1 MEASRNV
8 IGLVGSPNPDG
19 RTSQLVSAALE
30 GAAQAGVA
38 TELIQIFSDDGY
50 AGHRAASRNAV

>member
-19 RTSQLVSAALE
+19 RTNQLVSAALE
-30 GAAQAGVA
+30 GVAQAGVA
-38 TELIQIFSDDGY
+38 KIT
-50 AGHRAASRNAV
+50 

>member
-19 RTSQLVSAALE
+19 RTNQLVSAALE
-30 GAAQAGVA
+30 GAAQAGD
-38 TELIQIFSDDGY
+38 SGK
-50 AGHRAASRNAV
+50 